1 MTTYQKAQLL
11 KSMQKLDHEMRTR
24 HYPAVLEADDN
35 REAEQL
41 REVGDAEEFFLAE
54 QCPSDATFR

>member
-1 MTTYQKAQLL
+1 
-11 KSMQKLDHEMRTR
+11 MQKLDYDMRLR
-24 HYPAVLEADDN
+24 HYPAILEADDN